1 MTTIDDIKDG
11 KFCTNVKQ
19 FLFVLV
25 GKCMSMKQQN
35 NTIEMFNENIELVH
49 TLEEIENENEC
60 IKNDVRC
67 HKVVSKKRVVS
78 CETKLHKIE
87 SILRRNRLKI
97 TSDYVTIKRINEIL
111 KGGKR

>member
-1 MTTIDDIKDG
+1 
-11 KFCTNVKQ
+11 
-19 FLFVLV
+19 
-25 GKCMSMKQQN
+25 MSKKQQN

-49 TLEEIENENEC
+49 TLEEIESENEC

-97 TSDYVTIKRINEIL
+97 TSDYVTIKRVNEIL

>member
-25 GKCMSMKQQN
+25 GKCMSKKQQN
-35 NTIEMFNENIELVH
+35 NTIEMFNENIEVVH
-49 TLEEIENENEC
+49 ALEEIENENEC

-111 KGGKR
+111 KGVKR